1 MKMVYGVKMG
11 SISQRKSVSGAIR
24 YRAEIRIKRIGFPE
38 YKESKTFGTMRTAT
52 NWINKREQ
60 EIENNPDILLGVN
73 NKSMSIA
80 DAIKKYKDEVGDEFG
95 RTKNRSLDLLSRL
108 PVAKVDLEQINAIHI
123 SDHVTQRKKGMPK
136 LGLDPVLPS
145 TILNELQNL
154 KSVLTHASIMWRMN
168 VNLNEF
174 NNACLQLRKTR
185 QIKKSDKRDRL
196 PSNAELASLLSH
208 YLEKW
213 NRGRTV
219 YPMHLIILFAIF
231 SCRRQAEITR
241 IKLSDYDKD
250 HQSWKVLDLKNPNGS
265 KGNHKSFNVMAD
277 CQKVIELLLSDDVRN
292 RMLKMGGD
300 EDLLVPLKPSAIA
313 SEFIQSCNMLGL
325 DDFRFHDLRHEGAT
339 RLAESGL
346 TIPQIQQVTL
356 HDTWSSLERYVSVK
370 KRNNVLQLEDMLQII
385 GEM

>member
-1 MKMVYGVKMG
+1 MG

-24 YRAEIRIKRIGFPE
+24 YRAEIRIKRVGFPE

-80 DAIKKYKDEVGDEFG
+80 DAIKKYKDEVGGEFG
-95 RTKNRSLDLLSRL
+95 RTKNRSLDLLFRL
-108 PVAKVDLEQINAIHI
+108 PISKVDLEQINAIHI
-123 SDHVTQRKKGMPK
+123 SDHVAQRKKGMVK
-136 LGLDPVLPS
+136 FGLDPVLPS

-154 KSVLTHASIMWRMN
+154 KSVLTHASIMWRIK

-196 PSNAELASLLSH
+196 LSNIELKGLLTH

-213 NRGRTV
+213 NRGRTA
-219 YPMHLIILFAIF
+219 YPMHLIVLFAIF

-250 HQSWKVLDLKNPNGS
+250 HQLWKVRDLKNPNGS

-277 CQKVIELLLSDDVRN
+277 CQVVIDLLTSDAVRN

-300 EDLLVPLKPSAIA
+300 HDLLVPLQSSAIA
-313 SEFIQSCNMLGL
+313 SEFIQSCNLLGL
-325 DDFRFHDLRHEGAT
+325 SDFRFHDLRHEGAT
-339 RLAESGL
+339 RLAELGL

-356 HDTWSSLERYVSVK
+356 HDTWSSLERYVSVN
-370 KRNNVLQLEDMLQII
+370 KRNSILQLDDMLQII
-385 GEM
+385 DEM

>member
-1 MKMVYGVKMG
+1 MVYGVKMG
-11 SISQRKSVSGAIR
+11 SITQRKSVGGTIR
-24 YRAEIRIKRIGFPE
+24 YRAEIRIKRAGFPE
-38 YKESKTFGTMRTAT
+38 YKESKTFGTMRTAS

-60 EIENNPDILLGVN
+60 EIEDNPDILLGIN
-73 NKSMSIA
+73 IKAMSVA
-80 DAIKKYKDEVGDEFG
+80 DAIKKYKDEVGAEFG
-95 RTKNRSLDLLSRL
+95 RTKNNSLDLIFRL
-108 PVAKVDLEQINAIHI
+108 PIAKVDLEQINAIHI
-123 SDHVTQRKKGMPK
+123 SDHVAQRKKGILK
-136 LGLDPVLPS
+136 LGLDPVQPS

-185 QIKKSDKRDRL
+185 QIKKSEKRDRL
-196 PSNAELASLLSH
+196 LSNSELKTLLIH
-208 YLEKW
+208 YQEKW
-213 NRGRTV
+213 DRGRTS

-241 IKLSDYDKD
+241 IKLSDYDTD
-250 HQSWKVLDLKNPNGS
+250 HQLWKVRDLKNPNGS
-265 KGNHKSFNVMAD
+265 KGNNKSFNVMPD
-277 CQKVIELLLSDDVRN
+277 CQKVIGLLLMPDIRQ

-370 KRNNVLQLEDMLQII
+370 KRNNVLQLEGMLQII
-385 GEM
+385 DEM